1 MNCDSTTHKTVI
13 VYIILV
19 SWGDNLKNSHT
30 ISQQKNYST
39 KKKSPKLYPRYS
51 VTLYQIIKTEF

>member
-30 ISQQKNYST
+30 ISQQKKIT
-39 KKKSPKLYPRYS
+39 
-51 VTLYQIIKTEF
+51 QIIPSIFCDFVPNHKNRILKTN